1 MNGKLPNISKE
12 QVFIYYVYNIDFNK
26 FNADILIIDY
36 LSFANFSLVPTQFI
50 IDEDIIPS

>member
-1 MNGKLPNISKE
+1 MNGTLPNISKE

-36 LSFANFSLVPTQFI
+36 QTLANFNLVPTQFI
-50 IDEDIIPS
+50 IDENIIPS

>member
-1 MNGKLPNISKE
+1 MNGTLPNISKE
-12 QVFIYYVYNIDFNK
+12 QAFIYYVYNTDFNK

>member
-36 LSFANFSLVPTQFI
+36 LSFANFSLVPTLFV

>member
-12 QVFIYYVYNIDFNK
+12 QAFIYYVYNIDFNK

-36 LSFANFSLVPTQFI
+36 QTFANFSLVPTQFI
-50 IDEDIIPS
+50 IDENIIPS